1 MSIWNQIGRFV
12 RRQARMRRVTQVA
25 SRHSRAMFPED
36 RPVWSMV
43 AEEHPDAC
51 VVYVTYERDA
61 TVKQS
66 LAHRFFKVKLPD
78 LSVVDLQSEYYP
90 AQWGPYH

>member
-1 MSIWNQIGRFV
+1 
-12 RRQARMRRVTQVA
+12 
-25 SRHSRAMFPED
+25 
-36 RPVWSMV
+36 MV